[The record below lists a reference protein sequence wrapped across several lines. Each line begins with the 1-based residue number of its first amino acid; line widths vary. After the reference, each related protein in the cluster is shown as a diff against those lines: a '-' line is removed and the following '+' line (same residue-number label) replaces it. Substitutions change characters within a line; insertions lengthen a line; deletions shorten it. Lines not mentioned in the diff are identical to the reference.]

1 MCKNAESFVSWVV
14 LPTAIRAGARE
25 SLRGGHTR
33 SYGLPFVAML
43 PQQLRQSPTTW
54 GNSRQ
59 LRGCSSRARSE
70 GRNASC
76 PVSVV
81 WCVLLMTAVF

>member
-43 PQQLRQSPTTW
+43 LQQLRQSPTT
-54 GNSRQ
+54 
-59 LRGCSSRARSE
+59 
-70 GRNASC
+70 
-76 PVSVV
+76 
-81 WCVLLMTAVF
+81 